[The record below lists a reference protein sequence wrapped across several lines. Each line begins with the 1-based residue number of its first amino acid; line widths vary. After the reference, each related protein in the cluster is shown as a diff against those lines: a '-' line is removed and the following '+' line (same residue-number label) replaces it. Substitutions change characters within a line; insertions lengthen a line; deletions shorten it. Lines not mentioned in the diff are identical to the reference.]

1 MRGGGR
7 GRGGDVHSPPLC
19 THMADVGLVAL
30 KPSPAQPHEGSCIFG
45 SGRARLLLLVW
56 LSLSGR
62 LRISHLWISKRFL
75 WQHLHPLPPTPR
87 PRCKM
92 RLPCSGPEPTAWAHP
107 SISGHTAAAA
117 AGRRPASPRSARIG
131 AQCCPA
137 SAGTQLG
144 DSAGFSLSSVPPDCH
159 SCAGFLTRNQW
170 VLRAFPP

>member
-1 MRGGGR
+1 MHPHGRCWTGG
-7 GRGGDVHSPPLC
+7 SE
-19 THMADVGLVAL
+19 AI
-30 KPSPAQPHEGSCIFG
+30 SC
-45 SGRARLLLLVW
+45 SAPRRQL
-56 LSLSGR
+56 
-62 LRISHLWISKRFL
+62 HLWQRQSTAFTLGVAVSVWKAENFPSVDL
-75 WQHLHPLPPTPR
+75 KALFMAAFTSSAPHPPPPMLYSS
-87 PRCKM
+87 KM

-144 DSAGFSLSSVPPDCH
+144 GSAGFSLSSVPPDCH